1 MFTMAGSRH
10 VVAPDE
16 IAKLCYEH
24 FDELPRRGKPEPGRE
39 WTPLAAV
46 VKMSQCANS
55 NKVEKEV
62 VSLGTGTKCI
72 GQTAMSPKG
81 DVLNDSHA
89 EVIARRGCIRYL
101 IHELHRAVTGKG
113 SSVYCQSMHQGKW
126 RLQPGISF
134 LLFISHTPCGDASII
149 PVNGSHFQPS
159 ASVTSIKNNQGT
171 DIGGLK
177 RKAEVLISVQNFN
190 RPTRGEKDTEET
202 KQEDILM
209 SKRASP
215 LPTSLSKTGDE
226 CPQNTSAKTHQET
239 ILHSSAYSELA
250 RNTSSASS
258 INHTVCESFNSP
270 VYDTLRTGAKSVPG
284 GLTDPLQPGLGYHST
299 GLLRVKPGRGE
310 PTLSLSCSDK
320 MARWGVVGFQGAL
333 LSHYLEE
340 ALYFSTVV
348 VGKCPFS
355 QDAMQRAL
363 ITRLNWSFP
372 SARPRL
378 CSNTSLDKAASHPV
392 VQLSAGVMCLISHSM
407 SLPMALNKES
417 PRGPSVHLKRGLH
430 CVNWS
435 CSTHSCHWCHPL
447 MPLFF
452 PTLSVEEIQLAAQ
465 KSSMLAGPSRRR
477 RSAWREG
484 DPTYID
490 AIGIPRGVPDE
501 YKLANQIAAG
511 ICGDKGT
518 IGSHQSDGVPGSHS
532 S

>member
-363 ITRLNWSFP
+363 ITRCSYVSDLPAGFSVSPPVFLQAKLEFP
-372 SARPRL
+372 FSQAQTLLQHKSGQGCVTPCGAAVSWCNVPDQPLDVTANGIKQGVTKRAL
-378 CSNTSLDKAASHPV
+378 GTSKA
-392 VQLSAGVMCLISHSM
+392 
-407 SLPMALNKES
+407 
-417 PRGPSVHLKRGLH
+417 
-430 CVNWS
+430 
-435 CSTHSCHWCHPL
+435 
-447 MPLFF
+447 
-452 PTLSVEEIQLAAQ
+452 
-465 KSSMLAGPSRRR
+465 
-477 RSAWREG
+477 RSALCKLELFHSFLSLVSS
-484 DPTYID
+484 TD
-490 AIGIPRGVPDE
+490 ASVLPDSLRSE
-501 YKLANQIAAG
+501 QSVLVCLHVRKEKVYFYEIAAR
-511 ICGDKGT
+511 IL
-518 IGSHQSDGVPGSHS
+518 
-532 S
+532 

>member
-363 ITRLNWSFP
+363 ITRCSYVSDLPAGFSVSPPVFLQAKLEFPFSQAQTLLQHKSGQGCVTPCGAAVSWCNVPDQPLDVTANGIKQGVTKRALGTSKARSALCKLELFHSF
-372 SARPRL
+372 L
-378 CSNTSLDKAASHPV
+378 SLVSSTDASVLPD
-392 VQLSAGVMCLISHSM
+392 
-407 SLPMALNKES
+407 SL
-417 PRGPSVHLKRGLH
+417 RKR
-430 CVNWS
+430 
-435 CSTHSCHWCHPL
+435 T
-447 MPLFF
+447 
-452 PTLSVEEIQLAAQ
+452 
-465 KSSMLAGPSRRR
+465 RRR
-477 RSAWREG
+477 WWCQETG
-484 DPTYID
+484 
-490 AIGIPRGVPDE
+490 
-501 YKLANQIAAG
+501 
-511 ICGDKGT
+511 C
-518 IGSHQSDGVPGSHS
+518 
-532 S
+532 

>member
-363 ITRLNWSFP
+363 ITRCSYVSDLPAGFSVSPPVFLQAKLEFPFSQAQTLLQHKSGQGCVTPCGAAVSWCNVPDQPLDVTANGIKQGVTKRALGTSKARSALCKLELFHSFLSLVSSTDASVLP
-372 SARPRL
+372 DSLSGR
-378 CSNTSLDKAASHPV
+378 SNTSVPP
-392 VQLSAGVMCLISHSM
+392 G
-407 SLPMALNKES
+407 
-417 PRGPSVHLKRGLH
+417 
-430 CVNWS
+430 
-435 CSTHSCHWCHPL
+435 
-447 MPLFF
+447 
-452 PTLSVEEIQLAAQ
+452 IQSWT
-465 KSSMLAGPSRRR
+465 K
-477 RSAWREG
+477 
-484 DPTYID
+484 
-490 AIGIPRGVPDE
+490 
-501 YKLANQIAAG
+501 
-511 ICGDKGT
+511 
-518 IGSHQSDGVPGSHS
+518 VPGEEATLLTNHS
-532 S
+532 IVG

>member
-363 ITRLNWSFP
+363 ITRCSYVSDLPAGFSVSPPVFLQAKLEFP
-372 SARPRL
+372 FSQAQTLLQHKSGQGCVTPCGAAVSWCNVPDQPLDVTANGIKQGVTKRAL
-378 CSNTSLDKAASHPV
+378 GTSKA
-392 VQLSAGVMCLISHSM
+392 
-407 SLPMALNKES
+407 
-417 PRGPSVHLKRGLH
+417 
-430 CVNWS
+430 
-435 CSTHSCHWCHPL
+435 
-447 MPLFF
+447 
-452 PTLSVEEIQLAAQ
+452 
-465 KSSMLAGPSRRR
+465 
-477 RSAWREG
+477 RSALCKLELFHSFLSLVSSTDASVLPDSLRN
-484 DPTYID
+484 DLHTYLDYKD
-490 AIGIPRGVPDE
+490 ASKIYQKAWQLLRNQAFPLWPR
-501 YKLANQIAAG
+501 
-511 ICGDKGT
+511 
-518 IGSHQSDGVPGSHS
+518 SDRDLLLFK
-532 S
+532 

>member
-1 MFTMAGSRH
+1 MLIMAGSRP

-24 FDELPRRGKPEPGRE
+24 FDKLPRRGKPEAGRE

-46 VKMSQCANS
+46 VKMTQCANS

-101 IHELHRAVTGKG
+101 IHELHTAVTGKG

-149 PVNGSHFQPS
+149 PVNGRHFQPW
-159 ASVTSIKNNQGT
+159 ASVTSIQNNQGT
-171 DIGGLK
+171 VIGGLK

-202 KQEDILM
+202 KQEDLLIP
-209 SKRASP
+209 KRAS
-215 LPTSLSKTGDE
+215 PTSLSKIGDE
-226 CPQNTSAKTHQET
+226 CPQNPSAKTHQEN
-239 ILHSSAYSELA
+239 ILHSSAFSELA
-250 RNTSSASS
+250 RITSSASS
-258 INHTVCESFNSP
+258 INHTVCVDLNSP
-270 VYDTLRTGAKSVPG
+270 VHDTLRTGAKSVPG

-363 ITRLNWSFP
+363 ITR
-372 SARPRL
+372 
-378 CSNTSLDKAASHPV
+378 CSNVSDLPAGFSLSPPVFLQSRLEFPFSQAQTRLQHKSGQGRVTPSGAAVS
-392 VQLSAGVMCLISHSM
+392 
-407 SLPMALNKES
+407 
-417 PRGPSVHLKRGLH
+417 
-430 CVNWS
+430 
-435 CSTHSCHWCHPL
+435 WCN
-447 MPLFF
+447 
-452 PTLSVEEIQLAAQ
+452 
-465 KSSMLAGPSRRR
+465 
-477 RSAWREG
+477 
-484 DPTYID
+484 
-490 AIGIPRGVPDE
+490 VPDQPLDVTANGFKQGVTKRALSTSKARSSVLCKLE
-501 YKLANQIAAG
+501 LFHSFLSLVSSTDASVLPDSLRNDLHTYLDYKDASEIYQKAWQLLRNQAFPLWPR
-511 ICGDKGT
+511 
-518 IGSHQSDGVPGSHS
+518 SDRDLLLFK
-532 S
+532 

>member
-363 ITRLNWSFP
+363 ITRCSYVSDLPAGFSVSPPVFLQAKLEFPFSQAQTLLQHKSGQGCVTPCGAAVSWCNVPDQPLDVTANGIKQGVTKRALGTSKARSALCKLELFHSF
-372 SARPRL
+372 L
-378 CSNTSLDKAASHPV
+378 SLVSSTDASVLPDS
-392 VQLSAGVMCLISHSM
+392 LSGGDTIGCA
-407 SLPMALNKES
+407 
-417 PRGPSVHLKRGLH
+417 
-430 CVNWS
+430 
-435 CSTHSCHWCHPL
+435 
-447 MPLFF
+447 
-452 PTLSVEEIQLAAQ
+452 EIQYVGGSLATA
-465 KSSMLAGPSRRR
+465 S
-477 RSAWREG
+477 
-484 DPTYID
+484 
-490 AIGIPRGVPDE
+490 IGMERG
-501 YKLANQIAAG
+501 
-511 ICGDKGT
+511 
-518 IGSHQSDGVPGSHS
+518 GSDIH
-532 S
+532 